1 MTNAGWLALVSL
13 LSALCVGAACSPET
27 QDKAK
32 DVQEKIEDKTE
43 KIAEKTAEKSKEIA
57 GDIAEKGKE
66 VLSTTGEVITDG
78 WITAKVSA
86 KLSDEKLLKDS
97 NVDVDTNDRIVT
109 LKGAVA
115 SPAAKQRAVAIASG
129 TEGVTRVDDQ
139 LAVKGKY

>member
-43 KIAEKTAEKSKEIA
+43 KIAEKTAEKS
-57 GDIAEKGKE
+57 KE

-139 LAVKGKY
+139 LAVKGKYEPGVLSTEF